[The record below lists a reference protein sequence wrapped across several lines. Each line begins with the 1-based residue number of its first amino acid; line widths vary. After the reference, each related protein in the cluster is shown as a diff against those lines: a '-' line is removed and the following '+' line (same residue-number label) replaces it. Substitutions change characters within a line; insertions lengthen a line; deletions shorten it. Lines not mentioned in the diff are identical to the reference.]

1 MNVLEIVMD
10 VLLNLLLMFTILS
23 CLFMVYISKIETS
36 AYQDEINGKLTDAI
50 KTYLDEADQQSP
62 EVYKSLKALFDKYPQ
77 LPELLADESDN
88 LSAENNKWLF
98 RVIIIFIV
106 VLLVFFIFFCFMLGF
121 VRDHNINIW
130 KKVGWTL
137 FIFLFVAIVEGG
149 FFIEIARKYIPTA
162 PSTLVNAIAQQLQ
175 KW

>member
-62 EVYKSLKALFDKYPQ
+62 EVYK
-77 LPELLADESDN
+77 
-88 LSAENNKWLF
+88 
-98 RVIIIFIV
+98 
-106 VLLVFFIFFCFMLGF
+106 
-121 VRDHNINIW
+121 
-130 KKVGWTL
+130 
-137 FIFLFVAIVEGG
+137 
-149 FFIEIARKYIPTA
+149 
-162 PSTLVNAIAQQLQ
+162 
-175 KW
+175 